1 MMQDQPVEVYMAA
14 TKPTENPQELA
25 VPKKK
30 NKKKTPTQTQSLL
43 AHRKREAT
51 AARFIFYPGQK
62 GTMIERIATLIPKN
76 ATRLIEPFTG
86 SAAVPAALAFRFRE
100 IHCSDTLPSVIAA
113 HQRAIADPDDFCT
126 DIQALF
132 DKPAPDLK
140 ARFNALKKRYNAA
153 STPLK
158 TKAALLIYLNRKAAL
173 GLVRHNEDG
182 DLSTSW
188 HVSKI
193 GNPPPLEAIRQFSKR
208 LSGKATFT
216 LQDFRTAIALA
227 GPGDFVYCDPPYL
240 PEEGKKITFTGY
252 STEFGVK
259 DHIDLAALARA
270 AADRGAK
277 VVVSNHDSEFIRATY
292 ASADS
297 FTALA
302 VERKAGRKKGEAAK
316 TSAKEIL
323 AVWRPK
329 IIEEVVVQASAP
341 KRLRR
346 ELAIDPYNP
355 DADPGT
361 IDRRVFELAQANG
374 WTKDGANPD
383 KISFR
388 SFNQSGRNLLQVAR
402 QGMPLM
408 RRLVLDR
415 AGRETHVS
423 LHLLAK
429 LCTDVN
435 AGRMTRVDAETAAR
449 RLLVIAND
457 LQTHL
462 KDLPRAEVLVARAL
476 KHKAEVFIGDRLQT
490 SRLAER
496 YVAVLNL
503 VAQRARRPGSET
515 EHRLLLLAELCADAD
530 TNDFRKLCRNLAK
543 AKGPNGFLDA
553 FPPLKSGRSHGVP
566 ADAHIALPEGAVR
579 DILRRM
585 V

>member
-1 MMQDQPVEVYMAA
+1 MAV
-14 TKPTENPQELA
+14 TKPTDNPQELA
-25 VPKKK
+25 APKKK
-30 NKKKTPTQTQSLL
+30 KKEVTPIQALL
-43 AHRKREAT
+43 AQRKREAT

-86 SAAVPAALAFRFRE
+86 SASVPAALAFRFRE
-100 IHCSDTLPSVIAA
+100 ILCSDALPSVIEA
-113 HQRAIADPDDFCT
+113 HQRAINDPDGFCA
-126 DIQALF
+126 DIQSLF
-132 DKPAPDLK
+132 DQPAPDPE
-140 ARFNALKKRYNAA
+140 ARFNSVRKHYNAT

-173 GLVRHNEDG
+173 GLVRHNESG
-182 DLSTSW
+182 EFSASW
-188 HVSKI
+188 HESKI
-193 GNPPPLEAIRQFSKR
+193 GNAPPLEAIRKFSKR

-240 PEEGKKITFTGY
+240 PEEGKKIIFTGY
-252 STEFGVK
+252 STEFGDK

-316 TSAKEIL
+316 ISAKEIL

-329 IIEEVVVQASAP
+329 TTEELAVKTSLP

-346 ELAIDPYNP
+346 ESAIDPYNP
-355 DADPGT
+355 DADLGT
-361 IDRRVFELAQANG
+361 IERRVFELAQANG
-374 WTKDGANPD
+374 WTKNGANAD
-383 KISFR
+383 NINFR
-388 SFNQSGRNLLQVAR
+388 SFNQSGRNLLQIAR
-402 QGMPLM
+402 QGTPLM

-435 AGRMTRVDAETAAR
+435 AGLMTRGDAEVAAQ
-449 RLLVIAND
+449 RLLAIAND

-462 KDLPRAEVLVARAL
+462 KDVPRAEVLIVRAL
-476 KHKAEVFIGDRLQT
+476 KYKAEVFIGDRLQT
-490 SRLAER
+490 NRLAER
-496 YVAVLNL
+496 YLAVLNL
-503 VAQRARRPGSET
+503 VAQREWRPGSET

-543 AKGPNGFLDA
+543 AKGPNGFLEA
-553 FPPLKSGRSHGVP
+553 FPPLKSGSSHGLP

-579 DILRRM
+579 EIIQRM
-585 V
+585 A